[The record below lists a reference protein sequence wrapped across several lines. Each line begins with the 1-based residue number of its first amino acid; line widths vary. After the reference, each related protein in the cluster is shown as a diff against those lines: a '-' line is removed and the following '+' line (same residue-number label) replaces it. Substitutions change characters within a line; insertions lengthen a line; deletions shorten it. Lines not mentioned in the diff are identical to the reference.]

1 MKIQNNF
8 SPYLLCW
15 SYENETQVKNLIF
28 YILHPIMKLS
38 IYQFIGFRYKS
49 LQNKAPLVKFHFLCS
64 FSAFFAST
72 SIEQVL
78 QVMETLIHDW
88 DIIIK

>member
-1 MKIQNNF
+1 
-8 SPYLLCW
+8 
-15 SYENETQVKNLIF
+15 
-28 YILHPIMKLS
+28 MKLS

-49 LQNKAPLVKFHFLCS
+49 LQNKADQNLLTELIFKQSSQDRRKPSTFSNLFNASKSPLVKFHFLCS